1 MINDSSVTVDAAMDI
16 KCESKTQEDF
26 VRVIDIDKLE
36 VGDIILTTSEESI
49 STLIKTV
56 TDSDISH
63 AMVYLGG
70 GSVVDSTGD
79 GVHARNLQ
87 KMPYPESC
95 AIYVLRM
102 NEALTEKQFEKIEIY
117 ARSNI
122 GTGYSMGEAGL
133 SIFDVESGGSRKQ
146 FCSRLVA
153 RAFEEAGIRLV
164 KNPNYCTPD
173 DLKQSSLL
181 SFVDGV
187 IQSISMAD
195 FRSRGKDSVQE
206 MRDVTKALLSEIR
219 KIAPN
224 VESINDINDFL
235 IGNSKMDGE
244 IAQIFVKSGYLDL
257 WRNDEA
263 LYPWRYD
270 LLKIVDFYES
280 GNKRLELIKYARES
294 VAHIEEGGFDHWI
307 VCARGYFYAYKYY
320 GFETF
325 KLLAEL
331 YSNLESQLN
340 RRLLCAKYVVEQAKK
355 DVSASM

>member
-1 MINDSSVTVDAAMDI
+1 MDI
-16 KCESKTQEDF
+16 KCESETQEEF

-70 GSVVDSTGD
+70 GSVVDSTSD

-102 NEALTEKQFEKIEIY
+102 NEALTEKQFEKIEFY
-117 ARSNI
+117 VRSNI
-122 GTGYSMGEAGL
+122 GTSYSMGEAGL

-173 DLKQSSLL
+173 DLKRSSLL
-181 SFVDGV
+181 SFVSGV
-187 IQSISMAD
+187 VQSISTAD
-195 FRSRGKDSVQE
+195 FRSRGEDSVQK
-206 MRDVTKALLSEIR
+206 MRNVTKALLSEIR
-219 KIAPN
+219 KIAPD
-224 VESINDINDFL
+224 VESINDIDSFL

-244 IAQIFVKSGYLDL
+244 IAQMFINSGYLDF
-257 WRNDEA
+257 WRNEEA

-270 LLKIVDFYES
+270 LAKIADFYES
-280 GNKRLELIKYARES
+280 GNQRRELIEYARES
-294 VAHIEEGGFDHWI
+294 VAHIEEGGFDHWR
-307 VCARGYFYAYKYY
+307 VCAQGYLNAHKYH

-325 KLLAEL
+325 KLLAKL
-331 YSNLESQLN
+331 YSNLECQLD
-340 RRLLCAKYVVEQAKK
+340 RRLLCAKYVLEQAKK